1 MLLKVDQDRVDEK
14 IAELEK
20 CMIQIGERSMS
31 AFGGSVAWDTWDG
44 VGCKQVNE
52 STSQRVNERKHS
64 ITQHSEEFSTWQLK
78 AGGKG

>member
-1 MLLKVDQDRVDEK
+1 MLLKVDHNRVDEK

-31 AFGGSVAWDTWDG
+31 AFGGSVAWDG

-52 STSQRVNERKHS
+52 STNAN
-64 ITQHSEEFSTWQLK
+64 T
-78 AGGKG
+78 A

>member
-1 MLLKVDQDRVDEK
+1 MLLKVDHNRVDEK

-31 AFGGSVAWDTWDG
+31 AFGGSVDG

-52 STSQRVNERKHS
+52 STNAN
-64 ITQHSEEFSTWQLK
+64 T
-78 AGGKG
+78 A